1 MPENKNKKQKTK
13 SRGNGEGT
21 IYYSESRKQW
31 VAQATLN
38 NGKRKTVYGKTRKIV
53 KEKLLNIQS
62 DISNNNY
69 VEPQSITVSD
79 FIQSLID
86 EDRALNIVND
96 SSYLRKKESLKRIK
110 RSFIAELP
118 IQKCTEIDIK
128 KYLSSITECSESVI
142 KKDYSLIKR
151 CFKEARHRDIIQKD
165 FSEFLVR
172 PKSSKPA
179 AKVRALTI
187 DEQRK
192 LISLISEKKPLY
204 SEQFL
209 LMLYTGMRMGEI
221 NALSISDINL
231 DFKVITVRRTI
242 TKDINDHSVIGNT
255 TKTYAGVRNIPLSNP
270 TIKLLKKYLSS
281 YKPNSENL
289 LFFDYKSN
297 KIITTNQV
305 NSEFARF
312 LKKYNIID
320 NNIPGKITLHSLRH
334 TYATRC
340 IESGMP
346 AKILQTILGH
356 TDIKTTLN
364 TYCDAFD
371 DFKIEHIQLAD
382 NYFEKNDLVAF

>member
-1 MPENKNKKQKTK
+1 MSEDKKKKQKTK

-31 VAQATLN
+31 VAQATLSS
-38 NGKRKTVYGKTRKIV
+38 GKRKTVYGNTRKAV
-53 KEKLLNIQS
+53 KEKLLKIQS
-62 DISNNNY
+62 DIANNTY
-69 VEPQSITVSD
+69 VEPQSITVGN

-96 SSYLRKKESLKRIK
+96 SSYLRKQASLDRIK

-118 IQKCTEIDIK
+118 LQKCTESDIK

-142 KKDYSLIKR
+142 KKDYALIKR
-151 CFKEARHRDIIQKD
+151 CFKEARHREIIQKD

-172 PKSSKPA
+172 PKSSKPV

-187 DEQRK
+187 EEQRK
-192 LISLISEKKPLY
+192 LISLLSEKRPLY
-204 SEQFL
+204 TEQLL

-221 NALSISDINL
+221 NALSVSDINL
-231 DFKVITVRRTI
+231 DFKTVSVRRTI
-242 TKDINDHSVIGNT
+242 TKDINDHSVIGKT
-255 TKTYAGVRNIPLSNP
+255 TKTYAGMRKIPLSEP
-270 TIKLLKKYLSS
+270 AFKLIQNYLK
-281 YKPNSENL
+281 N
-289 LFFDYKSN
+289 YKSN
-297 KIITTNQV
+297 KEDLLFYDFKANKIVTTSQV
-305 NSEFARF
+305 NCELRRF
-312 LKKYNIID
+312 IKKYDILD
-320 NNIPGKITLHSLRH
+320 STVPGKVSLHSLRH

-371 DFKIEHIQLAD
+371 DFKMEHIEAAQ
-382 NYFEKNDLVAF
+382 NYFEKNNLIAF

>member
-1 MPENKNKKQKTK
+1 MPEDKKKKQKTK

-21 IYYSESRKQW
+21 IYYSDSRKQW
-31 VAQATLN
+31 VAQATLS

-62 DISNNNY
+62 DIANNTY
-69 VEPQSITVSD
+69 VEPQSITVGD
-79 FIQSLID
+79 FIHSLID

-96 SSYLRKKESLKRIK
+96 SSYLRKKESLKRIN
-110 RSFIAELP
+110 RSFISELP

-128 KYLSSITECSESVI
+128 KYLSSITDFSESVI
-142 KKDYSLIKR
+142 KKDYALIKR
-151 CFKEARHRDIIQKD
+151 CFKEARHRDLIQKD

-204 SEQFL
+204 SEQLL

-221 NALSISDINL
+221 NALSVSDVNFNFKTISI
-231 DFKVITVRRTI
+231 RRTV
-242 TKDINDHSVIGNT
+242 TKDINDRSVIGNT
-255 TKTYAGVRNIPLSNP
+255 TKTYAGIRNIPLSNP
-270 TIKLLKKYLSS
+270 TIKLLKKYLSA
-281 YKPNSENL
+281 YKPNKENL
-289 LFFDYKSN
+289 LFYDYKSN
-297 KIITTNQV
+297 KIISTNQV
-305 NSEFARF
+305 NCEFARF

-371 DFKIEHIQLAD
+371 DFKIEHIQLAE

>member
-1 MPENKNKKQKTK
+1 MPEYKKKKQKTK

-21 IYYSESRKQW
+21 IYYSDSRKQW

-62 DISNNNY
+62 DIANNTY
-69 VEPQSITVSD
+69 VEPQSITVGD
-79 FIQSLID
+79 FIHSLID

-96 SSYLRKKESLKRIK
+96 SSYLRKKESLKRIN
-110 RSFIAELP
+110 RSFISELP

-128 KYLSSITECSESVI
+128 KYLSSITDCSESVI
-142 KKDYSLIKR
+142 KKDYALIKR
-151 CFKEARHRDIIQKD
+151 CFKEARHRDLIQKD

-204 SEQFL
+204 SEQLL

-221 NALSISDINL
+221 NALSVSDVNFNFKTISI
-231 DFKVITVRRTI
+231 RRTV
-242 TKDINDHSVIGNT
+242 TKDINDRSVIGNT

-281 YKPNSENL
+281 YKPNKENL
-289 LFFDYKSN
+289 LFYDYKSN
-297 KIITTNQV
+297 KIISTNQV
-305 NSEFARF
+305 NCEFARF

-371 DFKIEHIQLAD
+371 DFKIEHIQLAE

>member
-1 MPENKNKKQKTK
+1 MPENKKKKQKTK

-62 DISNNNY
+62 DIANNTY
-69 VEPQSITVSD
+69 VEPQSITVGD

-86 EDRALNIVND
+86 EDRALNIIND
-96 SSYLRKKESLKRIK
+96 SSYLRKKASLERIK

-118 IQKCTEIDIK
+118 LQKCTESDIK
-128 KYLSSITECSESVI
+128 KYLSSITDCSESVI
-142 KKDYSLIKR
+142 KKDYALIKR
-151 CFKEARHRDIIQKD
+151 CFKEAQHRELIQKD

-172 PKSSKPA
+172 PKSNKPA

-192 LISLISEKKPLY
+192 LISLLSEKKPLY
-204 SEQFL
+204 TEQLL

-221 NALSISDINL
+221 NALSVSDVNFNFKTISI
-231 DFKVITVRRTI
+231 RRTI
-242 TKDINDHSVIGNT
+242 TKDLKDRSVIGKT
-255 TKTYAGVRNIPLSNP
+255 TKTYAGIRNIPLTDP
-270 TIKLLKKYLSS
+270 AIKLLKKYLLNH
-281 YKPNSENL
+281 KPNKENL
-289 LFFDYKSN
+289 LFYDYKSN
-297 KIITTNQV
+297 KIISTNQV
-305 NSEFARF
+305 NCELTRF
-312 LKKYNIID
+312 LKKYNILD
-320 NNIPGKITLHSLRH
+320 NNIPGKVTLHSLRH

-371 DFKIEHIQLAD
+371 DFKIEHIQLAE

>member
-1 MPENKNKKQKTK
+1 MLENKNKKQKTK

-62 DISNNNY
+62 DIANNTY
-69 VEPQSITVSD
+69 VEPRSITVGE

-86 EDRALNIVND
+86 EDRALNIIND
-96 SSYLRKKESLKRIK
+96 SSYLRKKASLERIK

-118 IQKCTEIDIK
+118 LQKCTESDIK
-128 KYLSSITECSESVI
+128 KYLSSITDCSESVI
-142 KKDYSLIKR
+142 KKDYALIKR
-151 CFKEARHRDIIQKD
+151 CFKEARHRDLIQKD
-165 FSEFLVR
+165 FSEYLVR
-172 PKSSKPA
+172 PKSNKPA

-192 LISLISEKKPLY
+192 LISLLSEKKPLY
-204 SEQFL
+204 TEQLL

-221 NALSISDINL
+221 NALSVSDVNFNFKTISI
-231 DFKVITVRRTI
+231 RRTI
-242 TKDINDHSVIGNT
+242 TKDLKDRSVIGKT
-255 TKTYAGVRNIPLSNP
+255 TKTYAGIRNIPLTDP
-270 TIKLLKKYLSS
+270 AIKLLKKYLMNH
-281 YKPNSENL
+281 KPNKENL
-289 LFFDYKSN
+289 LFYDYKSN
-297 KIITTNQV
+297 KIISTNQV
-305 NSEFARF
+305 NCELTRF
-312 LKKYNIID
+312 LKKYNILD
-320 NNIPGKITLHSLRH
+320 NNISGKVTLHSLRH

-371 DFKIEHIQLAD
+371 DFKIEHIQLAE

>member
-1 MPENKNKKQKTK
+1 MSEDKKKKKTK

-21 IYYSESRKQW
+21 IYYSENRKQW
-31 VAQATLN
+31 VAQATLSS
-38 NGKRKTVYGKTRKIV
+38 GKRKTVYGKTRKAV
-53 KEKLLNIQS
+53 KEKLLKIQS
-62 DISNNNY
+62 DIANNTY
-69 VEPQSITVSD
+69 VEPQSITVGN

-96 SSYLRKKESLKRIK
+96 SSYLRKQASLDRIK

-118 IQKCTEIDIK
+118 LQKCTESDIK

-142 KKDYSLIKR
+142 KKDYALIKR
-151 CFKEARHRDIIQKD
+151 CFKEARHREIIQKD

-187 DEQRK
+187 EEQRK
-192 LISLISEKKPLY
+192 LISLLSEKRPLY
-204 SEQFL
+204 TEQLL

-221 NALSISDINL
+221 NALSVSDINL
-231 DFKVITVRRTI
+231 DFKTVSVRRTI
-242 TKDINDHSVIGNT
+242 TKDINDHSVIGKT
-255 TKTYAGVRNIPLSNP
+255 TKTYAGMRKIPLSEP
-270 TIKLLKKYLSS
+270 AFKLIQNYLK
-281 YKPNSENL
+281 N
-289 LFFDYKSN
+289 YKSN
-297 KIITTNQV
+297 KEDLLFYDFKANKIVTTSQV
-305 NSEFARF
+305 NCELRRF
-312 LKKYNIID
+312 IKKYDILD
-320 NNIPGKITLHSLRH
+320 STVPGKVSLHSLRH

-371 DFKIEHIQLAD
+371 DFKMEHIEAAQ
-382 NYFEKNDLVAF
+382 NYFEKNNLIAF

>member
-62 DISNNNY
+62 DIANNTY
-69 VEPQSITVSD
+69 VEPRSITVGE

-86 EDRALNIVND
+86 EDRALNIIND
-96 SSYLRKKESLKRIK
+96 SSYLRKKASLERIK

-118 IQKCTEIDIK
+118 LQKCTESDIK
-128 KYLSSITECSESVI
+128 KYLSSITDCSESVI
-142 KKDYSLIKR
+142 KKDYALIKR
-151 CFKEARHRDIIQKD
+151 CFKEARHRDLIQKD
-165 FSEFLVR
+165 FSEYLVR
-172 PKSSKPA
+172 PKSNKPA

-192 LISLISEKKPLY
+192 LISLLSEKKPLY
-204 SEQFL
+204 TEQLL

-221 NALSISDINL
+221 NALSVSDVNFNFKTISI
-231 DFKVITVRRTI
+231 RRTI
-242 TKDINDHSVIGNT
+242 TKDLKDRSVIGKT
-255 TKTYAGVRNIPLSNP
+255 TKTYAGIRNIPLTDP
-270 TIKLLKKYLSS
+270 AIKLLKKYLMNH
-281 YKPNSENL
+281 KPNKENL
-289 LFFDYKSN
+289 LFYDYKSN
-297 KIITTNQV
+297 KIISTNQV
-305 NSEFARF
+305 NCELTRF
-312 LKKYNIID
+312 LKKYNILD
-320 NNIPGKITLHSLRH
+320 NNIPGKVTLHSLRH

-371 DFKIEHIQLAD
+371 DFKIEHILLAE

>member
-1 MPENKNKKQKTK
+1 MSEDKKKKQKTK

-31 VAQATLN
+31 VAQATLSSS
-38 NGKRKTVYGKTRKIV
+38 KRKTVYGKTRKAV
-53 KEKLLNIQS
+53 KEKLLKIQS
-62 DISNNNY
+62 DIANNTY
-69 VEPQSITVSD
+69 VEPQSITVGD

-96 SSYLRKKESLKRIK
+96 SSYLRKQASLDRIK

-118 IQKCTEIDIK
+118 LQKCTESDIK
-128 KYLSSITECSESVI
+128 KYLSSIIDCSESVI
-142 KKDYSLIKR
+142 KKDYALIKR
-151 CFKEARHRDIIQKD
+151 CFKEARHREIIQKD

-172 PKSSKPA
+172 PKSSKPV

-187 DEQRK
+187 EEQRK
-192 LISLISEKKPLY
+192 LISLLSEKRPLY
-204 SEQFL
+204 TEQLL

-221 NALSISDINL
+221 NALSVSDINL
-231 DFKVITVRRTI
+231 DFKTVSVRRTI
-242 TKDINDHSVIGNT
+242 TKDINDHSVIGKT
-255 TKTYAGVRNIPLSNP
+255 TKTYAGMRKIPLSEP
-270 TIKLLKKYLSS
+270 AFKLIQNYLKN
-281 YKPNSENL
+281 YKSNKENL
-289 LFFDYKSN
+289 LFYDFKAN
-297 KIITTNQV
+297 KIVTTSQV
-305 NSEFARF
+305 NCELRRF
-312 LKKYNIID
+312 IKKYDILD
-320 NNIPGKITLHSLRH
+320 STVPGKVSLHSLRH

-371 DFKIEHIQLAD
+371 DFKMEHIEAAQ
-382 NYFEKNDLVAF
+382 NYFEKNNLIAF